1 MKKGILVFATIFLV
15 LLFFLAPAVNAGVGN
30 SESGGSSLIDSGGG
44 SSWSGGDSWSGG
56 SSSYSS
62 GSGSG
67 SSGSFAVVV
76 ISGVIGLLYNLVK
89 GTDDTSSSNNE
100 LKRTTEERAGKPIQN
115 NLEAIRQ
122 LKQQDPNFDEER
134 FLSQVKVI
142 YLRLQSAWTEK
153 DWASVRGLESPSLYD
168 QHSTQLQEHIRA
180 KTTNVLERVRV
191 ENSKIKDFYPNPQG
205 HDRLEVI
212 LSSTMR
218 DYIRDDETGRIIEG
232 DPTKDLFTV
241 YRLNF
246 IRLHDAKTE
255 EVTKTDILSDHCPNC
270 GAPLTIDS
278 VSKCEYCQASLV
290 RTAQDWLL
298 DTYDVVDEIEF
309 YK

>member
-15 LLFFLAPAVNAGVGN
+15 LLFFLAPAVDAGVGN

-44 SSWSGGDSWSGG
+44 SSWSGG

-76 ISGVIGLLYNLVK
+76 IGGVIGLLYNLVK

-168 QHSTQLQEHIRA
+168 
-180 KTTNVLERVRV
+180 
-191 ENSKIKDFYPNPQG
+191 
-205 HDRLEVI
+205 
-212 LSSTMR
+212 
-218 DYIRDDETGRIIEG
+218 
-232 DPTKDLFTV
+232 
-241 YRLNF
+241 
-246 IRLHDAKTE
+246 
-255 EVTKTDILSDHCPNC
+255 
-270 GAPLTIDS
+270 
-278 VSKCEYCQASLV
+278 
-290 RTAQDWLL
+290 
-298 DTYDVVDEIEF
+298 
-309 YK
+309 

>member
-1 MKKGILVFATIFLV
+1 MKKGILVFATILLV
-15 LLFFLAPAVNAGVGN
+15 LLFFLAPAVDAGVGN

-76 ISGVIGLLYNLVK
+76 IGGVIGLLYNLVK

-168 QHSTQLQEHIRA
+168 QHSTQL
-180 KTTNVLERVRV
+180 
-191 ENSKIKDFYPNPQG
+191 
-205 HDRLEVI
+205 
-212 LSSTMR
+212 
-218 DYIRDDETGRIIEG
+218 
-232 DPTKDLFTV
+232 
-241 YRLNF
+241 
-246 IRLHDAKTE
+246 
-255 EVTKTDILSDHCPNC
+255 
-270 GAPLTIDS
+270 
-278 VSKCEYCQASLV
+278 
-290 RTAQDWLL
+290 
-298 DTYDVVDEIEF
+298 
-309 YK
+309 